1 MNKTKMSE
9 QFTKFLLEQSMD
21 INKYEY
27 ISKDCTDYKVRNIQT
42 GVIGYIRY

>member
-1 MNKTKMSE
+1 MNKSKMSE
-9 QFTKFLLEQSMD
+9 QFKLFLQSQGMD

-27 ISKDCTDYKVRNIQT
+27 ISKDCYDYKVRNIQT

>member
-9 QFTKFLLEQSMD
+9 QFKLFLQLQGYD

-27 ISKDCTDYKVRNIQT
+27 IGKDCYDYKVRNIQT
-42 GVIGYIRY
+42 GVVGYIRY

>member
-1 MNKTKMSE
+1 MNKLKMSE
-9 QFTKFLLEQSMD
+9 QFRKFLLEQGMD